1 MRTGPAAKVEGS
13 SSAAAL
19 PLLLIILIDSM
30 GFAMLTPLLAAE
42 LAPDSTS
49 AIGAG
54 LSEDARYIIYG
65 VATGLYPILM
75 FFGAPILGQVSDR
88 VGRKAMLL
96 VCAGGIVLSYALLSA
111 AFALGSI
118 ILVML
123 GRALGG
129 TTAASQPIS
138 LAALVDVSS
147 PDKRDFW
154 LSMGLLASSVGFVVG
169 PALSGLLSDSRIVS
183 WFSTQTPL
191 FATVSLG
198 ALNFLLLLF
207 LFREPHREEP
217 SKERT
222 PLSLV
227 SGLHSLA
234 HAFQKPGLRRV
245 SAVFLLQE
253 LAWGAYF
260 FFTAHFIMDRF
271 EATVTESSLFMAVMG
286 IGFCISFALAMPLL
300 TKRFSAHAIT
310 SASLLATAAF
320 IVVSTFAPS
329 MVAQWSII
337 LPISVA
343 TAVSFGALIILF
355 TDLSSADTKGEIM
368 GITAAINAFAF
379 GTISFIGGG
388 LQAIE
393 EKVPLIASFVLMFL
407 SWVVLKVRRPQ
418 AAIAGAPGSPAS
430 VAKPPAG

>member
-1 MRTGPAAKVEGS
+1 MKTPPAAKAS
-13 SSAAAL
+13 SPAAAL

-42 LAPDSTS
+42 LAPDSKS
-49 AIGAG
+49 AIGVG

-65 VATGLYPILM
+65 VATGLYPMMM
-75 FFGAPILGQVSDR
+75 FFGAPILGQLSDR
-88 VGRKAMLL
+88 VGRKLMLL

-111 AFALGSI
+111 AFAVGSI
-118 ILVML
+118 ILVMI

-138 LAALVDVSS
+138 LAALVDVSA

-169 PALSGLLSDSRIVS
+169 PALSGVLSDNRIVS

-191 FATVSLG
+191 FATVALG

-207 LFREPHREEP
+207 LYREQR
-217 SKERT
+217 KEAASAKRT
-222 PLSLV
+222 PLSLL

-234 HAFQKPGLRRV
+234 QAFQRPGLRRV

-253 LAWGAYF
+253 MAWGAYF
-260 FFTAHFIMDRF
+260 FFVPHFIMDRF
-271 EATVTESSLFMAVMG
+271 DATITDSSLFMAVMG
-286 IGFCISFALAMPLL
+286 VGFCLSFALAMPIL
-300 TKRFSAHAIT
+300 TKHFSAHAIT
-310 SASLLATAAF
+310 AGSLLATGAF
-320 IVVSTFAPS
+320 IVVSTFAPT
-329 MVAQWSII
+329 MIAQWLVI
-337 LPISVA
+337 LPISIA
-343 TAVSFGALIILF
+343 TAVSYGALIILF
-355 TDLSSADTKGEIM
+355 TNLSTEDTKGEIM

-393 EKVPLIASFVLMFL
+393 EHVPLIVSFVLMFL
-407 SWVVLKVRRPQ
+407 SWVVLEIRRPRV
-418 AAIAGAPGSPAS
+418 AIASGPQPR
-430 VAKPPAG
+430 VAKPPVS

>member
-1 MRTGPAAKVEGS
+1 MNTPSAAKVS
-13 SSAAAL
+13 SPAAAL

-42 LAPDSTS
+42 LAPDSKS

-65 VATGLYPILM
+65 VATGLYPMMM
-75 FFGAPILGQVSDR
+75 FFGAPILGQLSDR
-88 VGRKAMLL
+88 VGRKLMLL
-96 VCAGGIVLSYALLSA
+96 ICAGGIVLSYATLSA
-111 AFALGSI
+111 AFALGSV
-118 ILVML
+118 ILVMI

-154 LSMGLLASSVGFVVG
+154 LSMGLLASSVGFVIG

-191 FATVSLG
+191 FATVVLG
-198 ALNFLLLLF
+198 VLNFFLLLF
-207 LFREPHREEP
+207 LYREPRKKTAP
-217 SKERT
+217 TKRM
-222 PLSLV
+222 PISLL

-234 HAFQKPGLRRV
+234 HAFQRPGLRKV

-253 LAWGAYF
+253 MAWGAYF
-260 FFTAHFIMDRF
+260 FFVPHFIMDRF
-271 EATVTESSLFMAVMG
+271 DATITDSSLFMAVMG
-286 IGFCISFALAMPLL
+286 VGFCMSFALAMPLL

-310 SASLLATAAF
+310 AGSLLVTGAF
-320 IVVSTFAPS
+320 IVVSTFAPN
-329 MVAQWSII
+329 MIVQWSVI

-343 TAVSFGALIILF
+343 TAVSYGALIILF
-355 TDLSSADTKGEIM
+355 TDLSTEDTKGEIM

-393 EKVPLIASFVLMFL
+393 EHVPLIVSFVLMFL
-407 SWVVLKVRRPQ
+407 SWVVLEVRRPRF
-418 AAIAGAPGSPAS
+418 ATASASGSQPR
-430 VAKPPAG
+430 VAKRSAQ